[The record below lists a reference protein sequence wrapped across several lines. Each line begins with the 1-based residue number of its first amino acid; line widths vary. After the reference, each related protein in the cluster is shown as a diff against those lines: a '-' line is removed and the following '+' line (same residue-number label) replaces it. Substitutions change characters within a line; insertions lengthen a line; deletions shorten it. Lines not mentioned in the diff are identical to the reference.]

1 MEFLLRVVIQE
12 TGSPFLIESSL
23 MEELDILIVD
33 LTEEEQ
39 DSIFKALIEDIVFGN
54 EEVLEVA
61 KDDFFI

>member
-1 MEFLLRVVIQE
+1 
-12 TGSPFLIESSL
+12 

>member
-1 MEFLLRVVIQE
+1 
-12 TGSPFLIESSL
+12 

-39 DSIFKALIEDIVFGN
+39 DSIFKALIEDIVFDN
-54 EEVLEVA
+54 EEVFEVM